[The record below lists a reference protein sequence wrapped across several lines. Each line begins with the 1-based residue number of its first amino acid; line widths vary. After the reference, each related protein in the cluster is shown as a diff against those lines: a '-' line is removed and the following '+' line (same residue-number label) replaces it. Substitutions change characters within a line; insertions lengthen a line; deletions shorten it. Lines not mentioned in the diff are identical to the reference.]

1 MNIFSFVVTARTN
14 TMTASLKHKSL
25 YDTYGLQKE
34 RLLYWGKLLKYIGL
48 RVHRHD
54 KKR

>member
-1 MNIFSFVVTARTN
+1 MKIKIAVKQQNKNCGCGKNPCV
-14 TMTASLKHKSL
+14 
-25 YDTYGLQKE
+25 TYGLQKE